1 MLRLV
6 AVEKSKE
13 LRKKMKVKVNGIQIN
28 YRVTGEGPWI
38 ILSHPV
44 SANMEIW
51 EPQIKALSEKFSVVQ
66 YDIRGHGETEA
77 TPGPYPMVQLADD
90 AAHLLAYLGIE
101 KAHWIGTSLGGMIGQ
116 SFAIQYPDKVDRI
129 VLANTTCQAAPN
141 ANTLWGERALQ
152 AEMHSMASQIES
164 TVSRWFTK
172 AFIEN
177 NPKVIQKIE
186 DMIRATSV
194 VGYRGTSNAL
204 INFDL
209 SSQLSKIKSSV
220 LVIAGEYDQATALS
234 MSQKIVSLLPQARLV
249 TIKDAA
255 HICSLEQWDVFNKE
269 VINFLSAK

>member
-1 MLRLV
+1 
-6 AVEKSKE
+6 
-13 LRKKMKVKVNGIQIN
+13 MKAIVNGIQVN
-28 YRVTGEGPWI
+28 YKVTGEGPWI

-51 EPQIKALSEKFSVVQ
+51 EPQIKALAEKFSVLQ
-66 YDIRGHGETEA
+66 YDIRGHGETDA
-77 TPGPYPMVQLADD
+77 TPGPYPMVQLVDD

-116 SFAIQYPDKVDRI
+116 AFAIQYPDKVDRI
-129 VLANTTCQAAPN
+129 VLANTTCQAAAN
-141 ANTLWGERALQ
+141 AKALWGERASQ
-152 AEMHSMASQIES
+152 AETHGMVSQIES

-186 DMIRATSV
+186 DMIRGTSV

-209 SSQLSKIKSSV
+209 TSQLNKIKSSA
-220 LVIAGEYDQATALS
+220 LVIAGEHDQATAIS
-234 MSQKIVSLLPQARLV
+234 MSEKIVSLLPNAKLLV
-249 TIKDAA
+249 IKNAA
-255 HICSLEQWDVFNKE
+255 HISSAEQWELFNKE
-269 VINFLSAK
+269 VIHFLLEN

>member
-1 MLRLV
+1 
-6 AVEKSKE
+6 
-13 LRKKMKVKVNGIQIN
+13 MKAKVNGIQIN

-51 EPQIKALSEKFSVVQ
+51 EPQINALAEKFSVLQ

-77 TPGPYPMVQLADD
+77 TQGPYPMVQLADD

-141 ANTLWGERALQ
+141 AQTLWGERALQ
-152 AEMHSMASQIES
+152 AEMHGMASQIES

-209 SSQLSKIKSSV
+209 SSQLRKIKSSV
-220 LVIAGEYDQATALS
+220 LVMAGEYDQATALS
-234 MSQKIVSLLPQARLV
+234 MSQKIVSLLPKAQLV
-249 TIKDAA
+249 IIKDAA
-255 HICSLEQWDVFNKE
+255 HISSLEQWEFFNQE
-269 VINFLSAK
+269 VINFLSEK